1 MLIKTEKTIKTF
13 INQSIQNGLINHDDS
28 NYHAKPNYWFNVN
41 GGYGKT
47 ISDDLCQYIGAS
59 LSIVKI

>member
-13 INQSIQNGLINHDDS
+13 INQAIQTGLIKHDDN
-28 NYHAKPNYWFNVN
+28 NYHALSHHWFNVN